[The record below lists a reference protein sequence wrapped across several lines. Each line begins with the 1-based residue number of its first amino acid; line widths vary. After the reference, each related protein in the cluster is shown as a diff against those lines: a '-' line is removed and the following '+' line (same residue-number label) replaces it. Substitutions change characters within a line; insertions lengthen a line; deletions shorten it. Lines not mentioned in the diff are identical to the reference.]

1 MSADLIK
8 VLKAEVEAQ
17 RSQIKALREA
27 GDALWYC
34 VRHTA
39 AVSPEERADAVEE
52 WQEARDNL

>member
-1 MSADLIK
+1 MSDDL
-8 VLKAEVEAQ
+8 VKALTAALETQ
-17 RSQIKALREA
+17 RRQIQALREA

-34 VRHTA
+34 VRHNA

>member
-1 MSADLIK
+1 MSADL
-8 VLKAEVEAQ
+8 VKALTAALETQ
-17 RSQIKALREA
+17 RRQIQALREA

-34 VRHTA
+34 VRHNA